1 QWRGVGLDIC
11 DLELRMKILFI
22 FTFYLVSAYS
32 GGGVR
37 IKCKYE
43 EEHKTNNKYF
53 CKGESTPCAD
63 QIKTGAKHTWVHEG
77 RFSLYDN
84 TIFWVVMRSLTV
96 EDSGTYQCGVDIE
109 RWIDVYI
116 PTVEMKVKAGEFSS
130 LLLFFIILPL
140 PTLFITLLNYLLST
154 IQNIKHELTDSQFM
168 ITQVWDSSVYLSKYI
183 HLLAFI
189 SMIDFP

>member
-1 QWRGVGLDIC
+1 MQSAI
-11 DLELRMKILFI
+11 KISI
-22 FTFYLVSAYS
+22 N
-32 GGGVR
+32 
-37 IKCKYE
+37 IWKYTS
-43 EEHKTNNKYF
+43 KQSTVLSTNDMTKYF
-53 CKGESTPCAD
+53 CKGESTACAN

-77 RFSLYDN
+77 RVSLYDN
-84 TIFWVVMRSLTV
+84 TSAKVFWVVMRSLTV

-168 ITQVWDSSVYLSKYI
+168 ITQVWDSSVYLSK
-183 HLLAFI
+183 LCVVRLDVVGPLMCSSI
-189 SMIDFP
+189 SSDLGVKIEQGVNVE